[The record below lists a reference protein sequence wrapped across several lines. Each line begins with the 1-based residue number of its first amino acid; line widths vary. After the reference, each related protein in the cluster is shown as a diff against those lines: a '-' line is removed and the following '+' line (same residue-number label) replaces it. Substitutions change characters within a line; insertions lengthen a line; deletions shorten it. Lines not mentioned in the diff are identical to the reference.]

1 MSGPQRA
8 PSSRLRDL
16 TGVSENADG
25 RYVLYWCTAQRR
37 PVFNPALE
45 HAAAVAAENG
55 LPLVVLEPLRVGYR
69 YASDRFHA
77 FVLQG
82 MAHNRAAFRERGV
95 FHHAY
100 VEPEDGAGKGLL
112 AAWAQDA
119 RLVVADDHPG
129 FFYPRMLAAA
139 ARLAAPIVAVD
150 GVGLLP
156 LSATPKAHA
165 RAVDFRRFLQKN
177 LLPHLAWT
185 PQADPLAGLALPAF
199 GSEHAP
205 AGLLERW
212 GQADDALLTGRVEE
226 LASLPIDHG
235 VGPVDRAGGHSA
247 ARARWERFF
256 SDSLPTY
263 GQDRNHPDSDGA
275 SGLSPWLHF
284 GHISVFELFADI
296 VAAEDWSPD
305 HTADRVRGQREGWW
319 GMSPGVE
326 SFLDE
331 VLTWR
336 ELGHHFVHHT
346 AEPHRWETLPE
357 WARKTLEVHAEDAR
371 DHVYSLDQLDHAQT
385 HDPVWNAAQRQLV
398 QTGRMHNYLRMLW
411 GKRVLEW
418 LPHPQHALP
427 VLFHLNDKYALDGRD
442 PNTVSGV
449 SWVFGRFDRAWG
461 PERPIFGKIR
471 YMSSENTVRKL
482 KMWRYLERW
491 AD

>member
-1 MSGPQRA
+1 
-8 PSSRLRDL
+8 
-16 TGVSENADG
+16 
-25 RYVLYWCTAQRR
+25 
-37 PVFNPALE
+37 
-45 HAAAVAAENG
+45 
-55 LPLVVLEPLRVGYR
+55 
-69 YASDRFHA
+69 
-77 FVLQG
+77 
-82 MAHNRAAFRERGV
+82 
-95 FHHAY
+95 
-100 VEPEDGAGKGLL
+100 
-112 AAWAQDA
+112 
-119 RLVVADDHPG
+119 
-129 FFYPRMLAAA
+129 MLAAA
-139 ARLAAPIVAVD
+139 GRIAAPIVAVD

-165 RAVDFRRFLQKN
+165 RAVDFRRFLQKT
-177 LLPHLAWT
+177 LLPHLDER
-185 PQADPLAGLALPAF
+185 PQPDPLAGLDLPSF
-199 GSEHAP
+199 GPEDAP

-212 GQADDALLTGRVEE
+212 TQADDALLTGSVEA
-226 LASLPIDHG
+226 LASLPIDHS
-235 VGPVDRAGGHSA
+235 VGPVEPQGGHAA
-247 ARARWERFF
+247 ARARWEAFF
-256 SDSLPTY
+256 ERSLPTY

-296 VAAEDWSPD
+296 VSAEDWGPD
-305 HTADRVRGQREGWW
+305 DTADRVRGQRAGWW
-319 GMSPGVE
+319 GMSAGVE
-326 SFLDE
+326 SFLDQ

-336 ELGHHFVHHT
+336 ELGHHFAHHT
-346 AEPHRWETLPE
+346 AESHRWETLPE

-371 DHVYSLDQLDHAQT
+371 GHVYSLDQLDGAHT

-427 VLFHLNDKYALDGRD
+427 VLLHLNDKYALDGRD
-442 PNTVSGV
+442 PNSVSGV

-482 KMWRYLERW
+482 KMRRYLARW